1 MKEVICMANFT
12 DKLKKGDLIESVYEG
27 GGYGLITRK
36 EYVWLDEYDID
47 DAINYASEDLG
58 DYAFDYKD
66 GYYKVLEFDILI
78 NNQLHT
84 QYHFELG
91 MDWNI

>member
-1 MKEVICMANFT
+1 MANFT
-12 DKLKKGDLIESVYEG
+12 DNLKEGGLIESVYEG

-36 EYVWLDEYDID
+36 EYVWLEVDEIE
-47 DAINYASEDLG
+47 DAINYASDDLG
-58 DYAFDYKD
+58 NYAFDYKD

-91 MDWNI
+91 CDWNI